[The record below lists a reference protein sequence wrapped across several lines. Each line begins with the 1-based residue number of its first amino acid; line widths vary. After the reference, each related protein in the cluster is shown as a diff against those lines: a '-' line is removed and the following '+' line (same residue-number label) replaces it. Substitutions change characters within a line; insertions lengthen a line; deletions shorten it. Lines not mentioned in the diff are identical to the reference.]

1 MDFRVLKVA
10 RPSQASVAGGSEAR
24 ASPELNKGV
33 DPAGEKVKDCAPEKE
48 VAKPGAA
55 TSSKGKTSEGPV
67 DPQV

>member
-1 MDFRVLKVA
+1 LDLRVLMVA

-33 DPAGEKVKDCAPEKE
+33 EPAGEKAKDCAPEKGA
-48 VAKPGAA
+48 AKPSAA
-55 TSSKGKTSEGPV
+55 TSSKGEALEGSV